1 MGQTTVRNEQLWR
14 GSPQIFKNIL
24 RNHTSPRVSFIQSFF
39 WYANLC
45 LSGAASLLNPCNDP
59 EVLPFTTNIGG
70 ITFPTALA
78 QIIMVTFVQFAVV
91 RSGAFQSKNFDRVV
105 FELFSGFITVPDNCW
120 LFDISSSTSISL
132 SEISFQY
139 NRIHHSRSCRRKFL
153 WFLILRSGWRLLNFS
168 RFTANKSNFV
178 FFSFNKIAHR

>member
-1 MGQTTVRNEQLWR
+1 MTVRNKKLGR

-24 RNHTSPRVSFIQSFF
+24 RNHTSPRVSFIQPFS
-39 WYANLC
+39 WYANIC

-70 ITFPTALA
+70 VLA
-78 QIIMVTFVQFAVV
+78 QSIMVTFVLFAVV

-105 FELFSGFITVPDNCW
+105 FKLFSGFITVPDNCW
-120 LFDISSSTSISL
+120 LFDISSSTSISF

-139 NRIHHSRSCRRKFL
+139 NRIHHSRSWRRKFL
-153 WFLILRSGWRLLNFS
+153 WFLILRSGWRQTNLFPVY
-168 RFTANKSNFV
+168 R
-178 FFSFNKIAHR
+178 